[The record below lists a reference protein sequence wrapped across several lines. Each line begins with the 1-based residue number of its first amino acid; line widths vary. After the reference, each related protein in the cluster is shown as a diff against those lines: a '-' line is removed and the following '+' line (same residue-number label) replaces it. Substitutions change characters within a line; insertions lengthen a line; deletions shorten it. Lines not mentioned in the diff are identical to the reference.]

1 MFFYVSKSFRILQGV
16 ASYLHIVF
24 HLISTIGYY
33 ILFNTTLNFN
43 NNPGGGGGGTFFVEI
58 N

>member
-1 MFFYVSKSFRILQGV
+1 MFFYVSKSFRFLQGV

-33 ILFNTTLNFN
+33 ILFNSTLNFN
-43 NNPGGGGGGTFFVEI
+43 NNPGGGGGGTFFVGG
-58 N
+58 